1 MKSRLALLAA
11 ALLLG
16 SAAHAG
22 SLKKL
27 PLDDTGC
34 AENLHLKKGQRY
46 LLDIRSDDAMLTV
59 DSNVGF
65 TVRTAKGRR
74 LPSELGHDGDSGAA
88 FRFVE
93 LGKGRYTFSVTRSDT
108 VNRICVN
115 VATN

>member
-1 MKSRLALLAA
+1 MKSRRALLTV

-46 LLDIRSDDAMLTV
+46 LLDIRVDDAMLTV
-59 DSNVGF
+59 NSNVGF
-65 TVRTAKGRR
+65 TVRTAKGSR
-74 LPSELGHDGDSGAA
+74 LPTELGHDGDSGAA
-88 FRFVE
+88 FRFGE
-93 LGKGRYTFSVTRSDT
+93 LGKGRYTFSVTQSGT
-108 VNRICVN
+108 LNRICGN